1 MKLNWEEID
10 GWFYHKPFYDWLLER
25 LKPKASVAEIGVLC
39 GKSIVYLAQES
50 KRRGLKLNL
59 FGVDT
64 FKVCDEYKPWLHRYS
79 DKEDFYGLYRENLRR
94 AEVTRE
100 IVTYRMAS
108 IDAAKLFD
116 DHSEDCVFIDAGHDE
131 ESVTADIQA
140 WRPKVKPG
148 GILSG
153 DDYTFGW
160 PGVMAAVDRLVPD
173 RKLMGQTWWIEL

>member
-1 MKLNWEEID
+1 MKLSWEQID
-10 GWFYHKPFYDWLLER
+10 GVFAHKPFYDWLLER

-39 GKSIVYLAQES
+39 GKAIVYLAQES
-50 KRRGLKLNL
+50 QRRELALEL
-59 FGVDT
+59 HAVDT
-64 FKVCDEYKPWLHRYS
+64 FKVCDEYKPWLREFA
-79 DKEDFYGLYRENLRR
+79 DKEIFFPLYKSNLQRAGVYREITSYILP
-94 AEVTRE
+94 
-100 IVTYRMAS
+100 S
-108 IDAAKLFD
+108 IEAARLID
-116 DHSEDCVFIDAGHDE
+116 DKTLDCVFIDAGHDE

-160 PGVMAAVDRLVPD
+160 PGVIAAVDRLVPA